1 VAISYIGCKWCRVDM
16 VSAVLYVVYLLL
28 RHKNR
33 QIKGE
38 QNMTNLTQANLEAM
52 LIELCKQVGEKGE
65 TVTIK
70 PTKIIYR
77 PSYLAKLGLT
87 IDDVI
92 KLVEKEKNT

>member
-1 VAISYIGCKWCRVDM
+1 MAEPTEAS
-16 VSAVLYVVYLLL
+16 
-28 RHKNR
+28 
-33 QIKGE
+33 
-38 QNMTNLTQANLEAM
+38 LEAM

-87 IDDVI
+87 VNDVI
-92 KLVEKEKNT
+92 KFVEKEKNT